1 MENFVQNYVKLD
13 IFGTFLFKKGVNP
26 KSLVA
31 ALSVLCNFLR
41 RITASFP
48 GFSQKQ
54 RGRGGVDVP
63 HVPHRRRPAL
73 PPEELRDGDL
83 QAEPGRPHRLPQVER
98 LVEGLQRG
106 SFEAERED
114 EGLLFHVLQNLAM

>member
-1 MENFVQNYVKLD
+1 M
-13 IFGTFLFKKGVNP
+13 
-26 KSLVA
+26 
-31 ALSVLCNFLR
+31 
-41 RITASFP
+41 
-48 GFSQKQ
+48 
-54 RGRGGVDVP
+54 DVP

-114 EGLLFHVLQNLAM
+114 EGLLFHVLQNLAMSRLILNTPDFTDFSIKVSEHLLRTCSDT

>member
-1 MENFVQNYVKLD
+1 M
-13 IFGTFLFKKGVNP
+13 
-26 KSLVA
+26 
-31 ALSVLCNFLR
+31 
-41 RITASFP
+41 
-48 GFSQKQ
+48 
-54 RGRGGVDVP
+54 DVP

-114 EGLLFHVLQNLAM
+114 EGLLFHVLQNLAMSRLILNTPDFTDFSKCQNSFLTNVLKSAGVDKIHRIFAGDAEVILGI

>member
-1 MENFVQNYVKLD
+1 MTFFNFARFLPVFLLKKCPFFARFFI
-13 IFGTFLFKKGVNP
+13 IFSPFEEIATL
-26 KSLVA
+26 
-31 ALSVLCNFLR
+31 
-41 RITASFP
+41 
-48 GFSQKQ
+48 
-54 RGRGGVDVP
+54 
-63 HVPHRRRPAL
+63 PHRCRPAL

-114 EGLLFHVLQNLAM
+114 EGLLFHVLQNLAMSRLILNTLDFTDFSNCQNIC